1 MKVVLPAFLLLFVML
16 TRGIYVCAQTDD
28 SKIENKQ
35 DIFKA
40 DILHNLSQVWNSSAV
55 SRIIQETDASKINA
69 FNKRDNQKLMDQ
81 VTFLPDTIIIYST
94 TENPK
99 RHTFLHNNNGKLLV
113 TITKQ
118 LENGSWVNRAMESRS
133 YDSQGNVSSVTT
145 QIWSAGSWSNATKVT
160 HTYENFQILTSTWQN
175 WESGQ
180 WLNNYRINNSLDVVG
195 NIVATLRENWHEGQ
209 WVNDF
214 YELLVYDANNN
225 LLNLTRQ
232 KWNEVYWLNEQYLEF
247 TYNTNNTQATAEY
260 QVWSM
265 DAWQKVY
272 REEFTYDSQ
281 LNISQY
287 IGKSWLGS
295 GWIFS
300 DKLSYTYTSAG
311 ELESALHQTWQTTQW
326 LNFSNS
332 FYTYNQFGS
341 ILSSISQLWIGNQ
354 WVNQDLL
361 NNVFDEDG
369 NTTGSDYFTW
379 NGSTW
384 EQINDGLLELNYSYG
399 SKNLFFTGYQAYA
412 KYVSLLVGLQ
422 NMHDNVVLIWPNP
435 VTDMLHI
442 SVSDFANQSFE
453 IILHTLSGQKIIS
466 EVAFS
471 LTENITE
478 KSIDLSNLISGSY
491 ILSVRSESQVFSKKL
506 IKK

>member
-1 MKVVLPAFLLLFVML
+1 M
-16 TRGIYVCAQTDD
+16 
-28 SKIENKQ
+28 
-35 DIFKA
+35 
-40 DILHNLSQVWNSSAV
+40 
-55 SRIIQETDASKINA
+55 
-69 FNKRDNQKLMDQ
+69 
-81 VTFLPDTIIIYST
+81 
-94 TENPK
+94 
-99 RHTFLHNNNGKLLV
+99 
-113 TITKQ
+113 
-118 LENGSWVNRAMESRS
+118 
-133 YDSQGNVSSVTT
+133 
-145 QIWSAGSWSNATKVT
+145 
-160 HTYENFQILTSTWQN
+160 
-175 WESGQ
+175 
-180 WLNNYRINNSLDVVG
+180 
-195 NIVATLRENWHEGQ
+195 
-209 WVNDF
+209 
-214 YELLVYDANNN
+214 VYDANNN

-247 TYNTNNTQATAEY
+247 TYNSNNTQATAEY

-281 LNISQY
+281 LNLSQY